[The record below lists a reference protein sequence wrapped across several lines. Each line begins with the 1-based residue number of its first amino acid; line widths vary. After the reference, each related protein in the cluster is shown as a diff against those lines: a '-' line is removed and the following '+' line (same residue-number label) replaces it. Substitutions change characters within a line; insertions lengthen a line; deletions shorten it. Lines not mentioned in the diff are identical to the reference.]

1 MLHQLPTRD
10 RERISFGQGLCS
22 IVPAPR
28 GREHSKVCQGLCS
41 IVPSLRGRE
50 HSKKRQG
57 LCGIVPSPR
66 GREHSKVCQ
75 GLCSIV
81 PSPRGREHS
90 KKRQGLCGFGR
101 EMQQV
106 PALRGR
112 ERSLQSRSIVPAPR
126 GREMQQVPALRGR
139 ERSLQARSIVPAL
152 RGREMQQDRASTRPS
167 GSRTLPSRFFKAIP
181 LLDTKVF
188 EARAMLATKVKVVI
202 LPSMLSYD
210 QSQGRQSSSCVATKA
225 SKARAGLK
233 FLVYNEATCSF
244 VFDTKAM
251 LATEAS
257 RLECH
262 HRLQG

>member
-1 MLHQLPTRD
+1 MLMHAD
-10 RERISFGQGLCS
+10 
-22 IVPAPR
+22 VY
-28 GREHSKVCQGLCS
+28 GRSS
-41 IVPSLRGRE
+41 
-50 HSKKRQG
+50 
-57 LCGIVPSPR
+57 IVPSPR

-112 ERSLQSRSIVPAPR
+112 ERSRQSRSIVPAPR

-139 ERSLQARSIVPAL
+139 ERSLQAHSIVPAL

>member
-1 MLHQLPTRD
+1 
-10 RERISFGQGLCS
+10 
-22 IVPAPR
+22 
-28 GREHSKVCQGLCS
+28 
-41 IVPSLRGRE
+41 
-50 HSKKRQG
+50 
-57 LCGIVPSPR
+57 
-66 GREHSKVCQ
+66 
-75 GLCSIV
+75 
-81 PSPRGREHS
+81 
-90 KKRQGLCGFGR
+90 
-101 EMQQV
+101 
-106 PALRGR
+106 
-112 ERSLQSRSIVPAPR
+112 
-126 GREMQQVPALRGR
+126 
-139 ERSLQARSIVPAL
+139 
-152 RGREMQQDRASTRPS
+152 MQQDRASTRPS

-233 FLVYNEATCSF
+233 FLVYNETTCSF